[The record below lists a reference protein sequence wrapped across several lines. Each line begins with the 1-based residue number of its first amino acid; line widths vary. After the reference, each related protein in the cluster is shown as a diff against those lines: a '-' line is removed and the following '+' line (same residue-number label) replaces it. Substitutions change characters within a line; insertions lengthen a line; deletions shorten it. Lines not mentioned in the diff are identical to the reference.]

1 MTVLKQQINLLICL
15 FFVQF
20 SASVELDIQ
29 EGYLTGNLKHS
40 EQQWIAKTYCIIS
53 LYGWQETSWRGN
65 WMDWWNLKIYYFAY
79 PACSE
84 KRQLCGAE
92 SLALN

>member
-40 EQQWIAKTYCIIS
+40 EQQWITKTYGIIS
-53 LYGWQETSWRGN
+53 LYGWQNTSWRGN
-65 WMDWWNLKIYYFAY
+65 WMD
-79 PACSE
+79 
-84 KRQLCGAE
+84 
-92 SLALN
+92 